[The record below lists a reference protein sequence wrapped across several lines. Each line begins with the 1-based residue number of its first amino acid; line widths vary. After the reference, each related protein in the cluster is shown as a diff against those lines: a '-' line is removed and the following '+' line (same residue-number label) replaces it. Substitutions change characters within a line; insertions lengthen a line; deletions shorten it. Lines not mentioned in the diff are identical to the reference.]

1 MTFEL
6 WMVVGSVVLLFAQIT
21 IQALLL
27 TAQLG
32 SEYNASPRDEDRPLT
47 GKAARAKRMLDNYL
61 ETYPAFIALA
71 LVAVVSGGSDWLT
84 QGGGALYIVARIAYI
99 PLYIQGIAYIRSLAY
114 TVACLGLLVMLIG
127 LVI

>member
-6 WMVVGSVVLLFAQIT
+6 WMVAASVVLLFAQIT
-21 IQALLL
+21 IQAAFL
-27 TAQLG
+27 TRQLG

-47 GKAARAKRMLDNYL
+47 GKAARAKRMLANYL

-71 LVAVVSGGSDWLT
+71 LAVVVSNGSDWMT
-84 QGGGALYIVARIAYI
+84 QGGGALYILARIAYI

-114 TVACLGLLVMLIG
+114 TAACLGLLGMLIG